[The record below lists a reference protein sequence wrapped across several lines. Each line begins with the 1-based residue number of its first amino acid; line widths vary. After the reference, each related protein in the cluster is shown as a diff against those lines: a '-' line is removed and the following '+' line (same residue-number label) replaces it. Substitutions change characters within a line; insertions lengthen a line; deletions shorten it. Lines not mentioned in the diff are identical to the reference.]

1 MLPHGKIG
9 KIQFTQAVSE
19 VQSFKK
25 TLDRLFLQKES
36 QSQEINL
43 DVADFNISGRLD
55 NLTEAGLVQYRYATI
70 KPKDLIRGWISHL
83 ALNSINNDEM
93 NGSGTNTILAGK
105 DKTLMFLPASESR
118 MYLEQLL
125 TLYWKGLSE
134 PLYFFPRTSFVF
146 AREIHKGKNEQEA
159 LFKAENEWEGNAYNK
174 NSEKNDPYNSLCFK
188 KIDLEDTSFKEQAK
202 MIWLPIFEHQTRYS
216 N

>member
-1 MLPHGKIG
+1 
-9 KIQFTQAVSE
+9 
-19 VQSFKK
+19 
-25 TLDRLFLQKES
+25 LQNEP
-36 QSQEINL
+36 QNQEINL

-83 ALNSINNDEM
+83 ALNSINNNETP
-93 NGSGTNTILAGK
+93 GSGTNTILAGK
-105 DKTLMFLPASESR
+105 DKTLMFLPVSESR
-118 MYLEQLL
+118 IYLEHLL

-134 PLYFFPRTSFVF
+134 PLNFFPRTSFVF

-159 LFKAENEWEGNAYNK
+159 LFKAETEWEGNVYNK

-188 KIDLEDTSFKEQAK
+188 KMDLEDTPFMEQAK

-216 N
+216 D